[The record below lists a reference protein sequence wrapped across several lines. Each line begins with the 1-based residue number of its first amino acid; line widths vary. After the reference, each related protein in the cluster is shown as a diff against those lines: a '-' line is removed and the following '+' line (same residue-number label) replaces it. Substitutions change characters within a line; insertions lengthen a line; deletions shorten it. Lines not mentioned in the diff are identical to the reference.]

1 MSIPSPESLERGEL
15 AFLPQ
20 APFPLPEGD
29 DLAFLLGT
37 RAGGLRRKHLCFD
50 PRGGELTGFL
60 RTGDEQADRLQ
71 RLMKTFSAAVT
82 AWLAEALPAYR
93 GGVEPDRA
101 TFRTEEEATRRL
113 RPHARNDLLHVDAFP
128 GRPARGRRILR
139 VYVNVHPTEPRV
151 WATSEPLPRLLSR
164 YADRVHQSSAGWF
177 HEWGARLR
185 SLVGGDQPSPS
196 DMFMLRL
203 HDFLKSDLDFQQ
215 RGPRRLWRFPPGSA
229 WLAMTDACTHA
240 DLRGR
245 FALEH
250 SFFVAPH
257 VLALP
262 DVAPASLLRAA

>member
-1 MSIPSPESLERGEL
+1 MSITGPEPLERGEL
-15 AFLPQ
+15 IFLPR
-20 APFPLPEGD
+20 APFALPEGD

-37 RAGGLRRKHLCFD
+37 RAGGPRGKHVCLD
-50 PRGGELTGFL
+50 PRTGELTGFL
-60 RTGDEQADRLQ
+60 RTGDEQAGRLQ
-71 RLMKTFSAAVT
+71 GILKRFSEAV
-82 AWLAEALPAYR
+82 ASWLAEALPTYR

-101 TFRTEEEATRRL
+101 TFRPEEEATRRL

-128 GRPARGRRILR
+128 GRPAHGRRILR
-139 VYVNVHPTEPRV
+139 VYANVHPEEPRV

-164 YADRVHQSSAGWF
+164 YAGRVQQSSAGWF

-185 SLVGGDQPSPS
+185 ALVGAGQPSPS
-196 DMFMLRL
+196 DVFMLRL
-203 HDFLKSDLDFQQ
+203 HDYLKSDLDFQQ

-250 SFFVAPH
+250 SFFVSPH